1 MAASTTHGPLD
12 PGPDDRETAMAARW
26 RRLRDGVPPALF
38 LLACAV
44 ALVLVLTGIGWVLSH
59 VLQNDAIG
67 RGDAGI
73 SRWFARERTGE
84 LNDVTAVTSEVGGT
98 ITVTILAILSVAA
111 AALIWRRWR
120 EPMLVAVAVA
130 GEVAIFLVITL
141 LVDRQRPPVKHLDE
155 APPTSSFPS
164 GHTAAT
170 VALWGA
176 LAVLASE
183 RARSALVRGIV
194 LALAFGLPLL
204 VASSRLYRGM
214 HFFTDVLGGALL
226 GGLWLLATVRGIR
239 LGVAHW
245 AVRHGGIDPGGRP
258 WRRRSEVR
266 HG

>member
-1 MAASTTHGPLD
+1 MAASTNRGPLD

-26 RRLRDGVPPALF
+26 RRLRQGVPPALF

-44 ALVLVLTGIGWVLSH
+44 VLVLVLTGLGWVLSH
-59 VLQNDAIG
+59 VVQNDAVG
-67 RGDAGI
+67 RADTGI
-73 SRWFARERTGE
+73 SRWLARERNGE
-84 LNDVTAVTSEVGGT
+84 LNDATAVASQVGGT
-98 ITVTILAILSVAA
+98 LTITALALVAVAVAA
-111 AALIWRRWR
+111 LVWRRWR

-130 GEVAIFLVITL
+130 GEVAIFLAVTL
-141 LVDRQRPPVKHLDE
+141 LVDRQRPPVAHLDE

-183 RARSALVRGIV
+183 RARSALIRGV
-194 LALAFGLPLL
+194 FLALAFGLPLL
-204 VASSRLYRGM
+204 VASSRMYRGM

-226 GGLWLLATVRGIR
+226 GLVWLGATVRGIR

-245 AVRHGGIDPGGRP
+245 ALRHGGGDTGRRP
-258 WRRRSEVR
+258 WRRSEVR